1 MLSVVS
7 KKQVCLMKKLFKSF
21 TTLSVLATAISG
33 QVLAE
38 TFTFGVVP
46 QQSATKLAAVWG
58 PVLKHLESETGVEF
72 QFATATDIPTFE
84 KRLMDGLYDFAY
96 MNPYH
101 FTFFNEH
108 KGYQA
113 LAHRSDKKIQGMLV
127 TRKDSLIK
135 ELSQLE
141 GKEVAFPSP
150 AAFAAS
156 LILRGELEK
165 KGINIIP
172 RYVSSHDS
180 VYLGVSREFFLAGG
194 GIGRTLNNSRD
205 EVKDQLRVLW
215 KTEEYT
221 PHAFANH
228 PRVDSAIAEKVSAAL
243 AAMSH
248 SEEGKVALSGLG
260 IQSLKAANDS
270 DWDDVRALNLTL
282 LDSLLN

>member
-1 MLSVVS
+1 MNKLLKRFVSVG
-7 KKQVCLMKKLFKSF
+7 
-21 TTLSVLATAISG
+21 VLATAISG
-33 QVLAE
+33 QAWAE

-46 QQSATKLAAVWG
+46 QQSATKLAKVWG
-58 PVLKHLESETGVEF
+58 PVLKHLEDKTGVQF

-84 KRLMDGLYDFAY
+84 QRLMDGVYDFAY

-108 KGYQA
+108 MGYTA
-113 LAHRSDKKIQGMLV
+113 LAHRADKKIQGLLV
-127 TRKDSLIK
+127 TRNDSSIT

-156 LILRGELEK
+156 LVPRGELAK
-165 KGINIIP
+165 MGITITP

-194 GIGRTLNNSRD
+194 GIGRTFNNS
-205 EVKDQLRVLW
+205 KDDIKRQLKVLW

-228 PRVDSAIAEKVSAAL
+228 PRVDADIAKKVSAVL
-243 AAMSH
+243 ADMSN
-248 SEEGKVALSGLG
+248 SEEGKAALSGLS
-260 IQSLKAANDS
+260 IQSLRAANDS
-270 DWDDVRALNLTL
+270 DWDDVRALKLTL
-282 LDSLLN
+282 LDSLLD

>member
-1 MLSVVS
+1 
-7 KKQVCLMKKLFKSF
+7 MKKIFKGF
-21 TTLSVLATAISG
+21 ATVAVIASAISG

-38 TFTFGVVP
+38 TFTFGIVP
-46 QQSATKLAAVWG
+46 QQSATKLAKVWG
-58 PVLKHLESETGVEF
+58 PVLKHLEAETGVEF

-84 KRLMDGLYDFAY
+84 KRLMDGVYDFAY

-113 LAHRSDKKIQGMLV
+113 LAHRADKKIQGLLV
-127 TRKDSLIK
+127 TRKDSVIT
-135 ELSQLE
+135 ELSQLK

-156 LILRGELEK
+156 LVPRGELAK
-165 KGINIIP
+165 MGINITP

-194 GIGRTLNNSRD
+194 GIGRTFNNTRD
-205 EVKDQLRVLW
+205 EVKEELNVLW
-215 KTEEYT
+215 KTAEYT

-228 PRVDSAIAEKVSAAL
+228 PRINSEISKKVTAAL
-243 AAMSH
+243 ANMGN
-248 SEEGKVALSGLG
+248 SEEGKAALSGLG
-260 IQSLKAANDS
+260 IQSLKAATDS

>member
-1 MLSVVS
+1 MNKLLKRFASVG
-7 KKQVCLMKKLFKSF
+7 
-21 TTLSVLATAISG
+21 VLATAISG
-33 QVLAE
+33 QVWAE

-46 QQSATKLAAVWG
+46 QQSATKLAKVWG
-58 PVLKHLESETGVEF
+58 PVLKHLETQTGVQF

-84 KRLMDGLYDFAY
+84 KRLMEGQYDFAY

-101 FTFFNEH
+101 FTFFNKH

-113 LAHRSDKKIQGMLV
+113 LAHRADKKIQGLLV
-127 TRKDSLIK
+127 TRKESSIT

-156 LILRGELEK
+156 LVPRGELAK
-165 KGINIIP
+165 MGINITP

-194 GIGRTLNNSRD
+194 GIGRTFNNSRD
-205 EVKDQLRVLW
+205 EVKSQLRVLW

-228 PRVDSAIAEKVSAAL
+228 PEVDAELAKRVSEVL
-243 AAMSH
+243 ADMAS
-248 SEEGKVALSGLG
+248 SEEGKAALSGLG
-260 IQSLKAANDS
+260 IKSLKAANDS

-282 LDSLLN
+282 LDSLLD

>member
-1 MLSVVS
+1 
-7 KKQVCLMKKLFKSF
+7 MKSIFKGIA
-21 TTLSVLATAISG
+21 TVGVLASAING

-46 QQSATKLAAVWG
+46 QQSATKLAKVWG
-58 PVLKHLESETGVEF
+58 PVLKHLEAETGVEF

-84 KRLMDGLYDFAY
+84 KRLMDGVYDFAY

-113 LAHRSDKKIQGMLV
+113 LAHRADKKIQGLLV
-127 TRKDSLIK
+127 TRKDSGIT

-141 GKEVAFPSP
+141 GKQVAFPSP

-156 LILRGELEK
+156 LVPRGELAK
-165 KGINIIP
+165 MGINITP

-194 GIGRTLNNSRD
+194 GIGRTFNNSSD
-205 EVKDQLRVLW
+205 EVKEQLEVLW

-228 PRVDSAIAEKVSAAL
+228 PRVDADLAKKVSAAL
-243 AAMSH
+243 ANMSS
-248 SEEGKVALSGLG
+248 SEEGKAALSGLG

>member
-1 MLSVVS
+1 
-7 KKQVCLMKKLFKSF
+7 MKKIFKGF
-21 TTLSVLATAISG
+21 ATVAVIASSISG

-38 TFTFGVVP
+38 TFTFGIVP
-46 QQSATKLAAVWG
+46 QQSATKLAKVWG
-58 PVLKHLESETGVEF
+58 PVLKHLEAETGVEF

-84 KRLMDGLYDFAY
+84 KRLMDGVYDFAY

-113 LAHRSDKKIQGMLV
+113 LAHRADKKIQGLLV
-127 TRKDSLIK
+127 TRKDSVIT

-156 LILRGELEK
+156 LVPRGELAK
-165 KGINIIP
+165 MGINITP

-194 GIGRTLNNSRD
+194 GIRRTFNNTRD
-205 EVKDQLRVLW
+205 EVKEELNVLW
-215 KTEEYT
+215 KTAEYT

-228 PRVDSAIAEKVSAAL
+228 PRINSEISKKVTAAL
-243 AAMSH
+243 ANMGN
-248 SEEGKVALSGLG
+248 SEEGKAALSGLG
-260 IQSLKAANDS
+260 IQSLKAATDS

>member
-1 MLSVVS
+1 
-7 KKQVCLMKKLFKSF
+7 MKKLMKSLAAVGVL
-21 TTLSVLATAISG
+21 TTAMSG

-46 QQSATKLAAVWG
+46 QQSATKLAKVWG
-58 PVLKHLESETGVEF
+58 PVLNHLETQTGVEF

-84 KRLMDGLYDFAY
+84 KRLMEGQYDFAY

-108 KGYQA
+108 KGYKA
-113 LAHRSDKKIQGMLV
+113 LAHRADKKIQGLLV
-127 TRKDSLIK
+127 TRTDSSIT

-156 LILRGELEK
+156 LVPRGELAK
-165 KGINIIP
+165 MGITITP

-180 VYLGVSREFFLAGG
+180 VYLGVSREFFVAGG
-194 GIGRTLNNSRD
+194 GIGRTFNNTKD
-205 EVKDQLRVLW
+205 EVKSQLRVLW

-228 PRVDSAIAEKVSAAL
+228 PRVDSETAKKVSAAL
-243 AAMSH
+243 ADMGNSDA
-248 SEEGKVALSGLG
+248 GRAALSGLG
-260 IQSLKAANDS
+260 IKSLRAANDS

-282 LDSLLN
+282 LDSLLD

>member
-1 MLSVVS
+1 MNKLLKRFASVG
-7 KKQVCLMKKLFKSF
+7 
-21 TTLSVLATAISG
+21 VLATAISG
-33 QVLAE
+33 QVWAE

-46 QQSATKLAAVWG
+46 QQSATKLAKVWG
-58 PVLKHLESETGVEF
+58 PVLKHLETQTGVQF

-84 KRLMDGLYDFAY
+84 KRLMEGQYDFAY

-113 LAHRSDKKIQGMLV
+113 LAHRADKKIQGLLV
-127 TRKDSLIK
+127 TRKESSIT

-150 AAFAAS
+150 TAFAAS
-156 LILRGELEK
+156 LVPRGELAK
-165 KGINIIP
+165 MGINITP

-194 GIGRTLNNSRD
+194 GIGRTFNNSRD
-205 EVKDQLRVLW
+205 EVKSQLRVLW

-228 PRVDSAIAEKVSAAL
+228 PEVDAELAKRVSEVL
-243 AAMSH
+243 ADMAS
-248 SEEGKVALSGLG
+248 SKEGKAALSGLG
-260 IQSLKAANDS
+260 IKSLKAANDS

-282 LDSLLN
+282 LDSLLD

>member
-1 MLSVVS
+1 MNKLLKRFASVG
-7 KKQVCLMKKLFKSF
+7 
-21 TTLSVLATAISG
+21 VLATAISG
-33 QVLAE
+33 QVWAE

-46 QQSATKLAAVWG
+46 QQSATKLAKVWG
-58 PVLKHLESETGVEF
+58 PVLKHLETQTGVQF

-84 KRLMDGLYDFAY
+84 KRLMEGQYDFPY

-101 FTFFNEH
+101 FTFFNKH

-113 LAHRSDKKIQGMLV
+113 LAHRADKKIQGLLV
-127 TRKDSLIK
+127 TRKESSIT

-156 LILRGELEK
+156 LVPRGELAK
-165 KGINIIP
+165 MGINITP

-194 GIGRTLNNSRD
+194 GIGRTFNNSRD
-205 EVKDQLRVLW
+205 EVKSQLRVLW

-228 PRVDSAIAEKVSAAL
+228 PEVDAELAKRVSEVL
-243 AAMSH
+243 ADMAS
-248 SEEGKVALSGLG
+248 SEEGKAALSGLG
-260 IQSLKAANDS
+260 IKSLKAANDS

-282 LDSLLN
+282 LDSLLD

>member
-1 MLSVVS
+1 MRKILFRTLQMSLLVFGFS
-7 KKQVCLMKKLFKSF
+7 AQVF
-21 TTLSVLATAISG
+21 
-33 QVLAE
+33 AE

-46 QQSATKLAAVWG
+46 QQSATKLAKVWG
-58 PVLKHLESETGVEF
+58 PVLQYLSDETGVEF

-84 KRLMDGLYDFAY
+84 ERLMEGVYDFAY

-113 LAHRSDKKIQGMLV
+113 LAHRGDKRIQGLLV
-127 TRKDSLIK
+127 TRADSSIT

-141 GKEVAFPSP
+141 GMEVAFPSP

-156 LILRGELEK
+156 LVPRGELAK
-165 KGINIIP
+165 MGINITP

-180 VYLGVSREFFLAGG
+180 VYLGVSRQFFLAGG
-194 GIGRTLNNSRD
+194 GIARTFNNTKD
-205 EVKDQLRVLW
+205 EVQNQLKVLW

-228 PRVDSAIAEKVSAAL
+228 PRVGADLAKRVSLVLESMSNSEKGRDAL
-243 AAMSH
+243 
-248 SEEGKVALSGLG
+248 EGLG
-260 IQSLKAANDS
+260 IKSLRAASNS

-282 LDSLLN
+282 LDSLLD